1 MSSTPVALPRA
12 TLTLLAGAL
21 LAQALPLALGPWL
34 ARLYS
39 PEDYGLYTTFAAVAA
54 NLAVVACARYEYA
67 LPMARDEAEAEAL
80 LALALRVLIGVIALA
95 GLLGALAAL
104 TGWLPHA
111 GWLALAVGAAGA
123 AQLLTMWAT
132 RRQRF
137 LPLAVSRVVQH
148 GGGALMQLLAGLG
161 GLAMAGSFVAIGSFG
176 PVGST
181 GLVIGPQIGAVAGAL
196 LLALWG
202 GGIAWRRVVA
212 VDRERLREVAR
223 RHREFPLLNTPHA
236 FLGALQDTVTVAL
249 IGAWAGDPA
258 VGLWGLALRYLKAP
272 ASLIGGAV
280 SQALYPRLTGAASG
294 AEARQAVRQ
303 VIAVLG
309 AIAVTIAL
317 VLMLAGPAL
326 FAWAFGERWREAG
339 ELARA
344 LGPYIGLHFIAS
356 PLAVVTMAWQAQG
369 WALRLALV
377 GQVLFV
383 LALAIG
389 LWLDGLRG
397 AGWCLSL
404 TMSGYFAYYLHTLC
418 TWPDPPVVAAPTSAA
433 PTAAAGP
440 VPA

>member
-1 MSSTPVALPRA
+1 MSSPPVALPRA

-39 PEDYGLYTTFAAVAA
+39 PEDYGRYTTFTAVAA
-54 NLAVVACARYEYA
+54 NLAVIACARYEYA
-67 LPMARDEAEAEAL
+67 LPMAGDEAEADAL

-95 GLLGALAAL
+95 GLLGALASAL
-104 TGWLPHA
+104 GWLPHA

-123 AQLLTMWAT
+123 AQLGTMWAT

-148 GGGALMQLLAGLG
+148 GGGALLQLLAGLA
-161 GLAMAGSFVAIGSFG
+161 LAGSI
-176 PVGST
+176 
-181 GLVIGPQIGAVAGAL
+181 GLVIGPLLGALAGAL

-202 GGIAWRRVVA
+202 GGIAWRRVAA
-212 VDRERLREVAR
+212 VDRERLREVAH

-249 IGAWAGDPA
+249 IGTWAGDPA
-258 VGLWGLALRYLKAP
+258 VGLWGLSLRYLKAP

-294 AEARQAVRQ
+294 AEARRAVRQ

-309 AIAVTIAL
+309 GIAALIAL
-317 VLMLAGPAL
+317 TLLLAGPAL

-356 PLAVVTMAWQAQG
+356 PLAVVTMAWQAQA

-377 GQVLFV
+377 GQLLFV
-383 LALAIG
+383 LALGIG
-389 LWLDGLRG
+389 LWLGDLRG
-397 AGWCLSL
+397 AGWCLSAA
-404 TMSGYFAYYLHTLC
+404 MSGYFAYYLHTLC
-418 TWPDPPVVAAPTSAA
+418 TWPDPPVVAVART
-433 PTAAAGP
+433 

>member
-1 MSSTPVALPRA
+1 MPTHPVALPRA

-39 PEDYGLYTTFAAVAA
+39 PQDYGLYTTFAAVAA

-80 LALALRVLIGVIALA
+80 LALAMRVLMGVCAVS

-123 AQLLTMWAT
+123 AQLGTMWAT

-137 LPLAVSRVVQH
+137 SPLAVSRVVQH
-148 GGGALMQLLAGLG
+148 GGGALVQLLCALAWLG
-161 GLAMAGSFVAIGSFG
+161 A
-176 PVGST
+176 VGSL
-181 GLVIGPQIGAVAGAL
+181 GLVIGPIVGALAGAA

-202 GGIAWRRVVA
+202 GGIAWRRVAA
-212 VDRERLREVAR
+212 VDGQTLREVAR

-280 SQALYPRLTGAASG
+280 SQALYPRLTGAGSG
-294 AEARQAVRQ
+294 VEARRAVRQ

-309 AIAVTIAL
+309 AIGLLIAL
-317 VLMLAGPAL
+317 VLMLTGPAL

-356 PLAVVTMAWQAQG
+356 PMAVVTMAWQAQG

-377 GQVLFV
+377 GQALFV

-404 TMSGYFAYYLHTLC
+404 AMSGYFAYYLHTLC
-418 TWPDPPVVAAPTSAA
+418 TWPDPPVVAAS
-433 PTAAAGP
+433 AAAGP

>member
-1 MSSTPVALPRA
+1 MSTPPVALPRA

-39 PEDYGLYTTFAAVAA
+39 PQDYGLYTTFAAVAA

-80 LALALRVLIGVIALA
+80 LALAMRVLMGVCAVS
-95 GLLGALAAL
+95 GLIGALAAL

-123 AQLLTMWAT
+123 AQLGTMWAT
-132 RRQRF
+132 RRQRYS
-137 LPLAVSRVVQH
+137 PLAVSRVVQH
-148 GGGALMQLLAGLG
+148 GGGALVQLLCALAWLG
-161 GLAMAGSFVAIGSFG
+161 AAGSL
-176 PVGST
+176 
-181 GLVIGPQIGAVAGAL
+181 GLVIGPIVGALAGAA

-202 GGIAWRRVVA
+202 GGIAWRRVAA
-212 VDRERLREVAR
+212 VDGQTLREVAR

-294 AEARQAVRQ
+294 AEARRAVRQ

-309 AIAVTIAL
+309 AIGLLIAL
-317 VLMLAGPAL
+317 VLLLAGPAL

-356 PLAVVTMAWQAQG
+356 PMAVVTMAWQAQG

-377 GQVLFV
+377 GQALFV

-404 TMSGYFAYYLHTLC
+404 AMSGYFAYYLHTLC
-418 TWPDPPVVAAPTSAA
+418 TWPDPPVVAAAS
-433 PTAAAGP
+433 AAAGP

>member
-1 MSSTPVALPRA
+1 MSTPPVALPRA

-39 PEDYGLYTTFAAVAA
+39 PQDYGLYTTFAAVAA

-80 LALALRVLIGVIALA
+80 LALALRVMIG
-95 GLLGALAAL
+95 LAAL
-104 TGWLPHA
+104 SGLIGAVAGWAGWLPHA
-111 GWLALAVGAAGA
+111 GWLALAVVAAGA
-123 AQLLTMWAT
+123 AQLGTMWAT

-148 GGGALMQLLAGLG
+148 GGGALVQLACGLAGASVGL
-161 GLAMAGSFVAIGSFG
+161 GLAGSL
-176 PVGST
+176 
-181 GLVIGPQIGAVAGAL
+181 GLVIGPIVGALAGAA

-202 GGIAWRRVVA
+202 GAIAWRRVAA
-212 VDRERLREVAR
+212 VDAASLRAVAQ

-249 IGAWAGDPA
+249 IGAWSGDPA

-272 ASLIGGAV
+272 ATLVGGAV

-294 AEARQAVRQ
+294 AEARRAVRQ
-303 VIAVLG
+303 VITVL
-309 AIAVTIAL
+309 ALIAL
-317 VLMLAGPAL
+317 PIALLLMLVGPAL
-326 FAWAFGERWREAG
+326 FAWAFGEPWREGG

-356 PLAVVTMAWQAQG
+356 PMAVVTMAWQAQG

-383 LALAIG
+383 LSLFVG

-404 TMSGYFAYYLHTLC
+404 TMSLYFAHYLHRLC
-418 TWPDPPVVAAPTSAA
+418 TWPDPPVVAAGVTPE
-433 PTAAAGP
+433 PM
-440 VPA
+440 PA

>member
-1 MSSTPVALPRA
+1 MPTHPVALPRA

-21 LAQALPLALGPWL
+21 LAQALPLLLGPWL

-39 PEDYGLYTTFAAVAA
+39 PQDYGLYTTFAAVAA

-80 LALALRVLIGVIALA
+80 LALAMRVLIGVCALS

-104 TGWLPHA
+104 GGWLPHA

-123 AQLLTMWAT
+123 AQLGTMWAT
-132 RRQRF
+132 RRQRYT
-137 LPLAVSRVVQH
+137 PLAVSRVVQH
-148 GGGALMQLLAGLG
+148 GGGALVQLGCALAWLG
-161 GLAMAGSFVAIGSFG
+161 AAGSL
-176 PVGST
+176 
-181 GLVIGPQIGAVAGAL
+181 GLVIGPVVGAVAGAA

-212 VDRERLREVAR
+212 VDVTTLRAVAH

-258 VGLWGLALRYLKAP
+258 VGLWGLSLRYLKAP
-272 ASLIGGAV
+272 ASLVGGAV
-280 SQALYPRLTGAASG
+280 SQALYPRLTRAASG

-309 AIAVTIAL
+309 AIAAFIAL
-317 VLMLAGPAL
+317 VLLLAGPAL
-326 FAWAFGERWREAG
+326 FAWAFGERWREGG

-356 PLAVVTMAWQAQG
+356 PMAVVTMAWQAQA

-377 GQVLFV
+377 GQLLFV
-383 LALAIG
+383 LALGIG
-389 LWLDGLRG
+389 LWLGGLRG
-397 AGWCLSL
+397 AGWCLSA
-404 TMSGYFAYYLHTLC
+404 TMCGYFGYYLHALC
-418 TWPDPPVVAAPTSAA
+418 TWPDPPVG
-433 PTAAAGP
+433 AAAASNP
-440 VPA
+440 VPASVPA